1 MYLASLSISILTIAL
16 MLATTRSNVQ
26 IMGKN
31 INLMTM
37 NIKPSLSKDVLI
49 LLLSDVI
56 SQSMCVSDI
65 VKIA

>member
-1 MYLASLSISILTIAL
+1 
-16 MLATTRSNVQ
+16 MLATTYSNVQ

-65 VKIA
+65 AKIA